1 MHRRNLLIGSL
12 TLPVLGLSYSPA
24 LAAVDQAALKA
35 AMDYGQ
41 QKGAGSIRVVQN
53 GTVIGTSG
61 DQSANYQLKSA
72 TKFLGGIILVKSFD
86 RVALSAKAINLFPDF
101 ANQPTDS
108 NTKARR
114 SLVTIE
120 QLATHTAGF
129 DGGSPGYV
137 SIVKKPGSGFLYSNS
152 GYNWLADTLTYV
164 YRQDMAQRFR
174 NITGIGVSWRSNA
187 YRSTTLYSVP
197 RREFASGVTTS
208 VTTMARIGQF
218 ALGLNQ
224 SYFNIVRASLRGR
237 PVYSSNTPNAS
248 SHYGLGTWNNADG
261 SISGVPKDAY
271 WGWGLGDT
279 IILVIPS
286 LKLVVTRG
294 GAAWQ
299 SGWSARYSV
308 VAPFFQKIVA
318 AVS

>member
-1 MHRRNLLIGSL
+1 MHRRKLLIGSL
-12 TLPVLGLSYSPA
+12 TLPVLGVSYSPA

-35 AMDYGQ
+35 AMAYGQ

-61 DQSANYQLKSA
+61 DQAANYSLRSA
-72 TKFLGGIILVKSFD
+72 TKFLGAIILVKSFD
-86 RVALSAKAINLFPDF
+86 KVELSDKAINLFPDF

-114 SLVTIE
+114 SLVTVE
-120 QLATHTAGF
+120 QLATHSAGF
-129 DGGSPGYV
+129 DSGNPGYV
-137 SIVKKPGSGFLYSNS
+137 AIVKLPGSGFQYSNS

-164 YRQDMAQRFR
+164 YREDLAQRFK
-174 NITGIGVSWRSNA
+174 NITGIGVSWRSNS
-187 YRSTTLYSVP
+187 YRSKTLYGIA

-224 SYFNIVRASLRGR
+224 SYFNTVRASLRGK
-237 PVYSSNTPNAS
+237 PVYSSDTPNAS
-248 SHYGLGTWNNADG
+248 NHYGLGTWNNVDG

-271 WGWGLGDT
+271 WGWGLGDA

-286 LKLVVTRG
+286 LKLVVTRA
-294 GAAWQ
+294 GANWQ